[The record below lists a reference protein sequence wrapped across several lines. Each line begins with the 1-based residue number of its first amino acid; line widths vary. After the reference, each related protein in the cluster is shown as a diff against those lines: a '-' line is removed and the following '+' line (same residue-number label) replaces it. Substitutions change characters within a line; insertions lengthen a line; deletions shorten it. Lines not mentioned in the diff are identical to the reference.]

1 MNDAQLLAFVIMPI
15 FVVVL
20 GLIAAWASRFIP

>member
-1 MNDAQLLAFVIMPI
+1 MNDMQLFAFVIMPI
-15 FVVVL
+15 IIGIL